1 MARAE
6 RLRYLGWYPRN
17 RAEATHVSA
26 ELCTYVQESTKKNP
40 AVDLRHRAENMGK
53 LLTYLRHASP
63 KRAAVDPK
71 EQSWGHGSDVNL
83 LRACVTQKSGSGPQ
97 GTELRPRNS
106 CRISLRLAS
115 EFWEEMMRQFRYSV
129 NQTLEGEVERVVSMR
144 ILSNKRK

>member
-1 MARAE
+1 MRHPKE
-6 RLRYLGWYPRN
+6 RQWTLRN
-17 RAEATHVSA
+17 RAEAT
-26 ELCTYVQESTKKNP
+26 
-40 AVDLRHRAENMGK
+40 D
-53 LLTYLRHASP
+53 
-63 KRAAVDPK
+63 
-71 EQSWGHGSDVNL
+71 GSDVNL